1 MRDLENLYEEHRLT
15 RVSDIAMGELDEIKR
30 RKLEEMMRQGE
41 KSLTHPLVL
50 TDKDFDLKLNE
61 NNLIIV
67 DFWAEWCMPCRMMA
81 PVFERLASKYA
92 GKITFAKLNV
102 DENMETARRF
112 SVFSIPTLILFSNAK
127 PVDRIVGYTEEEGL
141 DEHLKPHLD

>member
-1 MRDLENLYEEHRLT
+1 MTDSIE
-15 RVSDIAMGELDEIKR
+15 VAISMDELDEIKR
-30 RKLEEMMRQGE
+30 RKLEEMMRQGDRA
-41 KSLTHPLVL
+41 STHPLAL
-50 TDKDFDLKLNE
+50 TDKDFNTKLSE

-81 PVFERLASKYA
+81 PVFERLAAKYS

-112 SVFSIPTLILFSNAK
+112 SVFSIPTLILFNNGKA
-127 PVDRIVGYTEEEGL
+127 VDHIVGYTEEDDL
-141 DEHLKPHLD
+141 DEHLRVHLK

>member
-1 MRDLENLYEEHRLT
+1 MTDSIE
-15 RVSDIAMGELDEIKR
+15 VAISMDELDEIKR
-30 RKLEEMMRQGE
+30 RKLEEMMQQGNRGYA
-41 KSLTHPLVL
+41 HPLVL
-50 TDKDFDLKLNE
+50 TDKDFNTKLTE

-81 PVFERLASKYA
+81 PVFERLAAKYA

-112 SVFSIPTLILFSNAK
+112 SVSSIPTLILFNNGKA
-127 PVDRIVGYTEEEGL
+127 VDHIIGYSDEENL
-141 DEHLKPHLD
+141 DDRLRVHLK